1 MSRNYWLDLFTPI
14 TWQEFVKAGDY
25 FLGYVTGISRWIGI
39 LEVTSDAFRDTTII
53 WKDEDFPC
61 RVKVKVIAKLTPETG
76 VPVKEMKDQLS
87 VFQTAGSRLSWTGH
101 FRGSPT
107 KWKAADG
114 EAVVKAVWQA

>member
-14 TWQEFVKAGDY
+14 TWQEFLNAGGNVSGFRESRWTALQKVKAGDY

-61 RVKVKVIAKLTPETG
+61 RVKVKVIAKLTSETG

-87 VFQTAGSRLSWTGH
+87 VFQTAGST
-101 FRGSPT
+101 
-107 KWKAADG
+107 
-114 EAVVKAVWQA
+114 